1 MHGIGALKADNVE
14 KEEKK
19 VWKIMAKIFPNV
31 MNTTNPKIQEKKL
44 NVPHK
49 HKTMY
54 TKHIKIWLLKTSN
67 REKFLKQP

>member
-1 MHGIGALKADNVE
+1 
-14 KEEKK
+14 
-19 VWKIMAKIFPNV
+19 MAKIFPNV

-49 HKTMY
+49 HKNMY
-54 TKHIKIWLLKTSN
+54 TKHIKIRLLKTSN